1 MPLSAI
7 VPIAPTGREPKMPVG
22 KTIEVP
28 RYPLPVFNVAFR
40 REGMTELEAEAED
53 S

>member
-7 VPIAPTGREPKMPVG
+7 FPIAPTGREPKTVG
-22 KTIEVP
+22 KTTEVP
-28 RYPLPVFNVAFR
+28 QYPLPVFNVAFR